1 MSGSTADRSGK
12 RREAL
17 RARFKRDLRHAFLH
31 NAPLKF
37 VALILAVTL
46 FILVNTSKVITVEVG
61 VSYTMP
67 ENQVLVSNP
76 VDQVRVTIKGSWRR
90 IKRFDE
96 RELDRVH
103 ADLRHVPGNEYSFS
117 EESIRLPSGLSVL
130 SIEPRVMQL
139 RFEPAVE
146 RTVRV
151 SVSTSG
157 QPASGYKVASIVAKP
172 SQITV
177 RGAESAIAVLDTV
190 PTRELDLSGKSA
202 SFTEVLPLVPPRPSP
217 VIQLID
223 SKSAEVEVTISEEM
237 STRRIEGID
246 VQIRPGPR
254 FSGPVADRFELEPAR
269 VDVVLHGPHW
279 TVESFSND
287 IVAYIEVHPDDTSGR
302 APRQAAVQ
310 VAAPPEGMG
319 IEVVPRTVTVHAIRA
334 LTPPE

>member
-1 MSGSTADRSGK
+1 MTGVAADRGK

-17 RARFKRDLRHAFLH
+17 QVRFKRGLRHAFVH

-67 ENQVLVSNP
+67 EDQVLVSNP

-103 ADLRHVPGNEYSFS
+103 ADLRDVPGNEYTFS
-117 EESIRLPSGLSVL
+117 EEAIRLPSGLAVL
-130 SIEPRVMQL
+130 SIEPRNMPL
-139 RFEPAVE
+139 RFEPAAE
-146 RTVRV
+146 KTVRV
-151 SVSTSG
+151 SVPTSG
-157 QPASGYKVASIVAKP
+157 QPAPGYKVASIVAKP

-177 RGAESAIAVLDTV
+177 RGAESAISTLDSV
-190 PTRELDLSGKSA
+190 PTRELDLSGKST

-217 VIQLID
+217 IIQLID
-223 SKSAEVEVTISEEM
+223 SKSAEVEVTIAEEM
-237 STRRIEGID
+237 STRRIEGVE

-254 FSGPVADRFELEPAR
+254 FSGPVADRFDLEPPR

-279 TVESFSND
+279 TVDSYSDD
-287 IVAYIEVHPDDTSGR
+287 IVAYIEVHPDDLSGR
-302 APRQAAVQ
+302 SARQAAVQ
-310 VAAPPEGMG
+310 IASPPEGVG
-319 IEVVPRTVTVHAIRA
+319 IEVVPRTVTVRVRPVA
-334 LTPPE
+334 PPE